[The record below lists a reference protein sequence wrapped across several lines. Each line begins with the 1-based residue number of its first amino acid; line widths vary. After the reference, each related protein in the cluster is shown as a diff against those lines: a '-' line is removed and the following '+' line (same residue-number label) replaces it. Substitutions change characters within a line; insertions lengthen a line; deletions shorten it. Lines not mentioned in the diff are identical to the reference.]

1 MVAVFT
7 QPSMSFFFFTKVF
20 DSIAHASGFTSVAGN
35 TTLPVF
41 ARGRAVAVYHKS
53 LFHSCVR
60 LRLERFV
67 FDQTK
72 FRTYVFFKNVLTLS
86 IFRFRFWLMSERS
99 AVRALSRRSNRSF
112 MAGEAFALVLIRA
125 IGFMFTLVGGLFF
138 FIRLVAAAL
147 QRMRRQWAVVL
158 QMLQL
163 LDTVR
168 MGFWYHTHLQYRV
181 GVSGRLGGVMR
192 ASKRFVGQ
200 GALKLYL

>member
-1 MVAVFT
+1 
-7 QPSMSFFFFTKVF
+7 MSFFFFNKTF
-20 DSIAHASGFTSVAGN
+20 ASVSLSGSFT
-35 TTLPVF
+35 
-41 ARGRAVAVYHKS
+41 RAVRGLPLSNARQERLVSPYSKS
-53 LFHSCVR
+53 IFQSCVR

-112 MAGEAFALVLIRA
+112 MAGEAFALVLVRA
-125 IGFMFTLVGGLFF
+125 VGFMFTLVGGLFF

-147 QRMRRQWAVVL
+147 QRMRRQWAVVM

-192 ASKRFVGQ
+192 ASKRFVGH